1 MPMRGR
7 SNDDGSP
14 GNALKIAQRKWP
26 EVQILEFIGITM
38 EEGLKPF
45 TATSKV
51 RYNFKHVVGS
61 YQSEDGPL
69 VASTSN
75 DQTKLSKLTSR
86 KKMQH
91 DTQS

>member
-1 MPMRGR
+1 
-7 SNDDGSP
+7 
-14 GNALKIAQRKWP
+14 
-26 EVQILEFIGITM
+26 M
-38 EEGLKPF
+38 EEDLKLF

-51 RYNFKHVVGS
+51 GYHFKHVVQKLYVGS